1 MTRQSS
7 WPTQSVIAAIVLML
21 AETAHATMLTAVQ
34 GGVLVDQGNG
44 YEAVK
49 SGMPLKA
56 GDAIMVQPGGA
67 AQIFFADG
75 CQWSAVPGAALVVSA
90 QSPCATRAAFPK
102 PSYSGVYDPQNPR
115 EAPPLSEG
123 PAAINPVVAIIGGA
137 ALVGGAIAIMS
148 ADRSNKRGSASP

>member
-67 AQIFFADG
+67 AQIFFRGWLPMVG
-75 CQWSAVPGAALVVSA
+75 CSWRGLGGLGSISMRDASGIPKALLF
-90 QSPCATRAAFPK
+90 R
-102 PSYSGVYDPQNPR
+102 GV
-115 EAPPLSEG
+115 
-123 PAAINPVVAIIGGA
+123 
-137 ALVGGAIAIMS
+137 
-148 ADRSNKRGSASP
+148 